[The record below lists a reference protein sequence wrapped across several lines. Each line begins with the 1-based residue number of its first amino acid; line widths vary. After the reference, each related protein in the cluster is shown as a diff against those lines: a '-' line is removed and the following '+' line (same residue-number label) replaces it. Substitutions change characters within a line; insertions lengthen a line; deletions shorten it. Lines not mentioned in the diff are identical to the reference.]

1 MPEANATQ
9 ILDEVRRELPGHTL
23 EYSNPTLRQ
32 CWPIRAKSVDDVVL
46 VVVIIAKHEIPR
58 ELLPEERLCVSHAER
73 ASQAKTTRWLY
84 VSQKSGQTD
93 FTWDPV
99 SPEDTGVWKK

>member
-9 ILDEVRRELPGHTL
+9 ILDEVRKELPGHTL

-32 CWPIRAKSVDDVVL
+32 CWPIRAILGDETVL
-46 VVVIIAKHEIPR
+46 VVVMIAKQEIPR
-58 ELLPEERLCVSHAER
+58 ELLPEERLCVSQAER

-84 VSQKSGQTD
+84 VSQKAGQTE

-99 SPEDTGVWKK
+99 SLEDTGVWKK